1 MNLPFKEIL
10 GELNYFEYLDG
21 EWDYFPEKYQVMF
34 TKYMNKKFKYVT
46 DLKDKYSF
54 IDTYFKES
62 CGMSY
67 KEAVDLCH
75 KGKEVHEKIKDLQ
88 KDFAPNGIY

>member
-10 GELNYFEYLDG
+10 RKLNCFEVLVG
-21 EWDYFPEKYQVMF
+21 EWDYFPQKYQDMF
-34 TKYMNKKFKYVT
+34 TKYMNEHFKYASE
-46 DLKDKYSF
+46 LKDKYSF

-67 KEAVDLCH
+67 KKAVELCN
-75 KGKEVHEKIKDLQ
+75 KGKEVHEKIKNIQ
-88 KDFAPNGIY
+88 KDFAP

>member
-1 MNLPFKEIL
+1 MKLPFKEIL

-67 KEAVDLCH
+67 KKAVELCL

-88 KDFAPNGIY
+88 KDFAP

>member
-10 GELNYFEYLDG
+10 KELNYFEYLDG
-21 EWDYFPEKYQVMF
+21 EWDYFPKKYQVMF
-34 TKYMNKKFKYVT
+34 TKYMNKQFKYT
-46 DLKDKYSF
+46 SDLKDKYSF

-67 KEAVDLCH
+67 KKQLNYVLKAR
-75 KGKEVHEKIKDLQ
+75 KYTKR
-88 KDFAPNGIY
+88 

>member
-10 GELNYFEYLDG
+10 KELNYFEYLDG
-21 EWDYFPEKYQVMF
+21 EWDYFPKKYQVMF
-34 TKYMNKKFKYVT
+34 TKYMNKQFKYT
-46 DLKDKYSF
+46 SDLKDKYSF

-67 KEAVDLCH
+67 KKAVELCL

-88 KDFAPNGIY
+88 KDFAP